1 MIRRLMTP
9 LLCAAA
15 VVFTLS
21 APAQAADDDTLP
33 RSMIWTAYNVGSAG
47 YANASAIADAFGKKY
62 GTRIRIQP
70 SSTAIGRLQPLVSE
84 RADLGFLSTGT
95 FFATEGIVD
104 FAQKRWGP
112 QNLRVIAGKVAAFGM
127 PTAADAGID
136 TIADVEGK
144 RVAYVAGNPSVN
156 VKCDAVM
163 AFAGLDRDDVN
174 IIMFPTYTAAMS
186 ALKEDKADATCTLTT
201 PSLMYELA
209 ESPRGIH
216 WPQMPASDTKAWARL
231 QKMAPYASPYTETV
245 GAGVSEEHPVELM
258 GYRYPQIVV
267 RADESDDYVYNVI
280 KGLDESF
287 DIYKNVTAAMPRWAL
302 SESGHAPMG
311 APFHPGAIRYL
322 KEKGIWNDDDQAW
335 NDKRI
340 KRLDAL
346 RAGWKET
353 MDAHGDDS
361 DADFQKAW
369 TAKRQA
375 VIEAL

>member
-1 MIRRLMTP
+1 MNRRLIP
-9 LLCAAA
+9 SLLVAATA
-15 VVFTLS
+15 LFSV
-21 APAQAADDDTLP
+21 AGHAADDSMP
-33 RSMIWTAYNVGSAG
+33 RSMVWTAYNVGSAG

-84 RADLGFLSTGT
+84 RANLGFLSTGT

-104 FAQKRWGP
+104 FAEKRWGP

-127 PTAADAGID
+127 PTAADAHID
-136 TIADVEGK
+136 TIADVKGK
-144 RVAYVAGNPSVN
+144 RLAYVAGNPSVN
-156 VKCDAVM
+156 VKCDAVL

-174 IIMFPTYTAAMS
+174 IVMFPTYTAAMS
-186 ALKEDKADATCTLTT
+186 ALKQDKADATCTLTT

-216 WPQMPASDTKAWARL
+216 WPQMPASDTEGWARL

-245 GAGVSEEHPVELM
+245 GAGVSEDHPVALM

-267 RADESDDYVYNVI
+267 RADESDDYVYNII

-287 DIYKNVTAAMPRWAL
+287 DIYKNVTAAMPRWEL
-302 SESGHAPMG
+302 SKSGHAPMG

-335 NDKRI
+335 NDKRL

-346 RAGWKET
+346 RTAWKQT
-353 MDAHGDDS
+353 MDEHGDDS
-361 DADFQKAW
+361 DAEFEKAW
-369 TAKRQA
+369 DAKRKR
-375 VIEAL
+375 VIDAL

>member
-1 MIRRLMTP
+1 MIRHLIP
-9 LLCAAA
+9 ALLCAAFA
-15 VVFTLS
+15 AS
-21 APAQAADDDTLP
+21 AFSAHAADDKTMP

-84 RADLGFLSTGT
+84 RANLGFLSTGT

-104 FAQKRWGP
+104 FAEKRWGP
-112 QNLRVIAGKVAAFGM
+112 QDLRVVAGKVAAFGM
-127 PTAADAGID
+127 PTAADANID
-136 TIADVEGK
+136 TIADVKGK
-144 RVAYVAGNPSVN
+144 RLAYVAGNPSVN

-163 AFAGLDRDDVN
+163 AFAGLDRDDVE
-174 IIMFPTYTAAMS
+174 IVMFPTYTAAMS
-186 ALKEDKADATCTLTT
+186 ALKQDKADATCTLTT

-216 WPQMPASDTKAWARL
+216 WPQMPASDKEGWARV

-245 GAGVSEEHPVELM
+245 GAGVSEQNPVALM

-267 RADESDDYVYNVI
+267 RADESDDYVYNII

-335 NDKRI
+335 NDKRM
-340 KRLDAL
+340 KRLEAL
-346 RAGWKET
+346 RTAWNQT
-353 MDAHGDDS
+353 MDEHGDDS
-361 DADFQKAW
+361 DAEFEKAW
-369 TAKRQA
+369 TRKRQA
-375 VIEAL
+375 VIDAL